1 MRSLLRSGFRD
12 AGRDVWRMV
21 GLSMIAGLLSLA
33 VPIATGTIL
42 GQFVPEGSTSLV
54 IIASIVLVFVSFAST
69 GFLLG
74 RSASLLRLQGRLLL
88 GMQSGLWDRLIALP
102 VQFFTRFTVADLTM
116 RVTGVDAIGQIVA
129 SVASTTLLSVVT
141 LVFSLGLLFYYNV
154 ALAWLVLAVT
164 AVVVGISSVLTVAQI
179 RRLRR
184 MYDAKGAAS
193 GVLLQIVQGIDKVRA
208 AAAENRALGAWAGKF
223 ADQAAMLL
231 TSERLNAART
241 ALYARCPGCSP

>member
-1 MRSLLRSGFRD
+1 M
-12 AGRDVWRMV
+12 
-21 GLSMIAGLLSLA
+21 
-33 VPIATGTIL
+33 
-42 GQFVPEGSTSLV
+42 

-74 RSASLLRLQGRLLL
+74 RSASLRLQGRLLL

-164 AVVVGISSVLTVAQI
+164 AVVVGSARSSPW
-179 RRLRR
+179 RRSGGCGACI
-184 MYDAKGAAS
+184 DAKGAAS
-193 GVLLQIVQGIDKVRA
+193 GVLLQIVQGHRQGA
-208 AAAENRALGAWAGKF
+208 RNCRREPSPGCLGGKF
-223 ADQAAMLL
+223 ADQAADAADL
-231 TSERLNAART
+231 ERLNAART
-241 ALYARCPGCSP
+241 ALYAALPGLLTLTVFTVVPSNPGAMTTAAFLSFITALGRWRPPPRNWT